1 MGRRGL
7 SSELT
12 TALAAAQQNM
22 SSLHKQL
29 QSYPACGLH
38 AEGGGER
45 GSRKPASPPLF
56 FFSPLKQTKPEQL
69 LVGEW
74 QRAREMTQ
82 VFCNLSHLKLQFGGR
97 KEQSKIVSPTPA
109 CITQILHPIPSA
121 GMMGASPPQ
130 IGSWI
135 QAGGLGDAAGWG
147 AQEEPPNWEE
157 LLICEDGSC
166 AGREAPGKLCRGG
179 WGGDALGFGE
189 EMFQGL
195 RGDAL

>member
-1 MGRRGL
+1 
-7 SSELT
+7 
-12 TALAAAQQNM
+12 
-22 SSLHKQL
+22 
-29 QSYPACGLH
+29 
-38 AEGGGER
+38 
-45 GSRKPASPPLF
+45 
-56 FFSPLKQTKPEQL
+56 
-69 LVGEW
+69 
-74 QRAREMTQ
+74 MTQ
-82 VFCNLSHLKLQFGGR
+82 VFCNLSHSKLQFGGR

-195 RGDAL
+195 GGDAL